1 MGGEGGGRGW
11 VGVGCVGGGG
21 GGWGGGID
29 ERSELS
35 CWEKTRKVP
44 FIAEAL
50 VCVVAFF
57 HHC

>member
-1 MGGEGGGRGW
+1 MWVGREGVGVGC
-11 VGVGCVGGGG
+11 VGVGCVGGGV
-21 GGWGGGID
+21 GGID
-29 ERSELS
+29 EGSELS